1 MSSTTALELSGKVA
15 LVTGASKGIG
25 ASIAKHL
32 AAAGASVVVNYASSK
47 AGADKVVAEI
57 TAAGGQAVA
66 IKGDVAQPAEITSLL
81 AAVKKTYGKLDI
93 LVNNA
98 GVYAFGPLEEVTKE
112 NFDRHFNLNVLGL
125 LLTTQEALK
134 YFGDKGGVVVNIS
147 SIVAT
152 LGIPGSVVYNATKGA
167 VNTITKTLAQELG
180 PKKIRVVGV
189 GPGLVETEGT
199 SSAGFVGSDFHKE
212 IIARTP
218 VGRTGQPKDI
228 ATMVAFL
235 ASDDASWI
243 SAETYYVSGGNR

>member
-1 MSSTTALELSGKVA
+1 MSKLNGKVA

-25 ASIAKHL
+25 AGIAKEL
-32 AAAGASVVVNYASSK
+32 ASQGAAVVVNYASDK
-47 AGADKVVAEI
+47 AGAETTVAQI
-57 TAAGGQAVA
+57 TKNGGKAVA
-66 IKGDVAQPAEITSLL
+66 VQADVSKQEDIKRLL
-81 AAVKKTYGKLDI
+81 AETKKAYGTLDI